1 MAVKI
6 YKNKDKANQEGSILN
21 KIKKITQDCPGIAP
35 YYGIK
40 KLMIE
45 FLLIFCIKS

>member
-6 YKNKDKANQEGSILN
+6 YKNKDEANQEGIILN
-21 KIKKITQDCPGIAP
+21 KIKKITQDCPSIVL

-40 KLMIE
+40 KLMI
-45 FLLIFCIKS
+45 

>member
-6 YKNKDKANQEGSILN
+6 YKDKEEAKKEGIILN
-21 KIKKITQDCPGIAP
+21 KIKKLTQDCPGIVP

-40 KLMIE
+40 KLIIDTI
-45 FLLIFCIKS
+45 LLAT